1 MIDRRIGF
9 VGAGN
14 MAKALVRG
22 FVSSGLVDAAH
33 VQASDPSEERR
44 AAAARDLGIVAH
56 ADNESL
62 GRFADLLVIAVKPQ
76 MVATVLDELAPLV
89 TRETVVIS
97 IAAGVTLS
105 SIEGRLP
112 PGTRVVRAMPNTP
125 AIAGAAATAIARGS
139 SATHEDVELAAAL
152 FGAVGKV
159 VTVDEGLMDAVTGLS
174 GSGPAY
180 VMLVIEALTEGGVRV
195 GIGPEAAQLLAIQT
209 VYGAAKLLLETGEQ
223 PAKLREMVTSPGGT
237 TVAGLKALES
247 GGLRSVLI
255 DAVRCATE
263 RAHELGR
270 APKP

>member
-22 FVSSGLVDAAH
+22 FVASGLVDTAR
-33 VQASDPSEERR
+33 VQASDVSEERR
-44 AAAARDLGIVAH
+44 TEASRDLGIVTH
-56 ADNESL
+56 ADNASL
-62 GRFADLLVIAVKPQ
+62 ARFANLLVIAVKPQ
-76 MVATVLDELAPLV
+76 VVGAVLEELAPLV
-89 TRETVVIS
+89 MPGTLVIS

-112 PGTRVVRAMPNTP
+112 AGTRAVRAMPNTP
-125 AIAGAAATAIARGS
+125 AIAGAAATAVSAGS
-139 SATHEDVELAAAL
+139 HATPEDLELATTL
-152 FGAVGKV
+152 FGAVGRV

-180 VMLVIEALTEGGVRV
+180 VMLMIEALTEGGVKV
-195 GIGPEAAQLLAIQT
+195 GLGPEAALLLASQT

-223 PAKLREMVTSPGGT
+223 PARLREMVTSPGGT

-247 GGLRSVLI
+247 GGLRTVLI
-255 DAVRCATE
+255 DAVKCATE

-270 APKP
+270 GPKA